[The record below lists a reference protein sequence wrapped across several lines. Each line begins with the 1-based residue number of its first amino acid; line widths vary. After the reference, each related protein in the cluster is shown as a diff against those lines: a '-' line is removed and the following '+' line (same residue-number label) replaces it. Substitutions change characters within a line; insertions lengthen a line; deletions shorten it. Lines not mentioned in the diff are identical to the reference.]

1 MKCVLI
7 LIAYFF
13 MLGCNPKKEKPNRV
27 TGVNCSWLDSIKKS
41 SDTTYI
47 KKYGTN
53 KFATAT
59 YYINSK
65 EAITC
70 QVMKDL
76 SDSIRQ
82 IIVTKN
88 NKRIFIAE
96 YYGNGQLM
104 AKLPLDTFGQYHGPA
119 TWFYE
124 NGYKES
130 NGEYVHGFKK
140 GEWKNYNQQGEFTGK
155 NEYDSNGNIVGAVRP

>member
-7 LIAYFF
+7 LTAYFF
-13 MLGCNPKKEKPNRV
+13 MLGCNTQKEKPYLV
-27 TGVNCSWLDSIKKS
+27 TGVNYSWLDSIKKS

-96 YYGNGQLM
+96 YYGNGQLT

-130 NGEYVHGFKK
+130 DGEYVHGFKK
-140 GEWKNYNQQGEFTGK
+140 GEWENYNQQGEFIGK
-155 NEYDSNGNIVGAVRP
+155 NEYDSNGNVTKIVKP

>member
-1 MKCVLI
+1 MKHVLI
-7 LIAYFF
+7 FIAFFF
-13 MLGCNPKKEKPNRV
+13 MLGCNTKMKTMSSV
-27 TGVNCSWLDSIKKS
+27 TGVNYNWLDSIKEN
-41 SDTTYI
+41 SDTSYV

-65 EAITC
+65 AAVTC

-96 YYGNGQLM
+96 YYGNGQLT

-130 NGEYVHGFKK
+130 DGEYVHGFKK
-140 GEWKNYNQQGEFTGK
+140 GEWKNYNQLGELTGK
-155 NEYDSNGNIVGAVRP
+155 NEYDSNGNVTKIVKP